1 MNKYCCVL
9 PGRKLWVR
17 RGLEVLDAR
26 GLGALVEEPGLEVER
41 RRQQGV
47 AVRARRA
54 HSMVRGRPE
63 RGLRGGEDR
72 GDVLDGR
79 RGACVEIKFRAPHAI
94 DTTCLR
100 SCVCAMAWRFHA
112 IDATLA
118 PG

>member
-9 PGRKLWVR
+9 PGRKLRVR

-41 RRQQGV
+41 RRQGV

-54 HSMVRGRPE
+54 HSMVRSRPE
-63 RGLRGGEDR
+63 RGLGSRQYR
-72 GDVLDGR
+72 RHVLDGR

-94 DTTCLR
+94 DTTL
-100 SCVCAMAWRFHA
+100 S
-112 IDATLA
+112 
-118 PG
+118 P

>member
-26 GLGALVEEPGLEVER
+26 RLGALVEEPGLEVER
-41 RRQQGV
+41 RCQGI
-47 AVRARRA
+47 AVRAQRT
-54 HSMVRGRPE
+54 HPMVCSRPE

>member
-26 GLGALVEEPGLEVER
+26 RLGALVEEPGLEVER
-41 RRQQGV
+41 RRQGV

-94 DTTCLR
+94 D
-100 SCVCAMAWRFHA
+100 
-112 IDATLA
+112 ATLSPDLTHWLISTQCGA
-118 PG
+118 HSPEPLQM